1 MAKPIENQMNRELHF
16 LNRHRKIKF
25 GMFTNKGNKAI
36 NRIVKSSSSYT
47 EAYKKMKELTALHPE
62 ATDTAVR
69 DSVFMYF
76 KNKNKTLN

>member
-1 MAKPIENQMNRELHF
+1 MKRELAF

-25 GMFTNKGNKAI
+25 GMFSNKGNKAI
-36 NRIVKSSSSYT
+36 NRIVKASSSYN
-47 EAYKKMKELTALHPE
+47 EAYKKMKELTKFYPE